1 MSVNINTSTN
11 TVTINN
17 SDRVI
22 TVNDNNQST
31 SVNVTQPVTN
41 VITVATVGPQGPAG
55 SQGSGSIDT
64 GSFATTGSNIFI
76 GNQTIN
82 GTVSATSF
90 TGSLQGTASIA
101 NTVLTS
107 SVSYISSSN
116 NSISLNEIE
125 VADYSND
132 VTVSFINGR
141 LKFIFGTPESQSISS
156 FSYNSTFD
164 TDRFNQV
171 LDSYTASAIW
181 SNGGYTLISASIYEG
196 TSLLSI
202 TGSGTSLSYATTT
215 SGSHTYTLYVTASN
229 PLDNSILVKS
239 SSLSGTLSK
248 TNPGNPTL
256 SLTPIVQ
263 LNAASNQIEQGVTG
277 SILFTSAS
285 GASNNWV
292 FNFLNSSVD
301 SIYFVTASATGSATI
316 TISATAYYSSSGV
329 GGSDNN
335 PPLTTT
341 TSTSTSYTKIR
352 SVRYGVSSD
361 TSYTQAQLEN
371 VALWDT
377 TIGGTIGRIA
387 KGTVNPHLYQ
397 FTVTTSAQYIYIVID
412 SSYTLTGILNVN
424 NSYSNDLGVF
434 TATTI
439 GNYKVYRSN
448 NISATTI
455 LYELRT
461 S

>member
-1 MSVNINTSTN
+1 MSQFLKL
-11 TVTINN
+11 
-17 SDRVI
+17 RR
-22 TVNDNNQST
+22 
-31 SVNVTQPVTN
+31 
-41 VITVATVGPQGPAG
+41 
-55 SQGSGSIDT
+55 
-64 GSFATTGSNIFI
+64 
-76 GNQTIN
+76 
-82 GTVSATSF
+82 
-90 TGSLQGTASIA
+90 
-101 NTVLTS
+101 S
-107 SVSYISSSN
+107 SVSGRIPTTSSIDFGELALNTYDGLAFMKKSGSN
-116 NSISLNEIE
+116 GEEVIPIGVQYVTNSIESLSQIE

-132 VTVSFINGR
+132 VAVSFINGK

-171 LDSYTASAIW
+171 LDGYTASAVW
-181 SNGGYTLISASIYEG
+181 NNGGYTLISASIYEG
-196 TSLLSI
+196 ATLLSS
-202 TGSGTSLSYATTT
+202 TGSGLSLSYRTTT
-215 SGSHTYTLYVTASN
+215 SGSHTYILYVTASN
-229 PLDNSILVKS
+229 PLDNSTLVKS

-256 SLTPIVQ
+256 SLTPTVQ
-263 LNAASNQIEQGVTG
+263 LNAASNQIEQGATG

-292 FNFLNSSVD
+292 FSFLSS
-301 SIYFVTASATGSATI
+301 SIVSPYYVTGSATGSSTI
-316 TISATAYYSSSGV
+316 TISATAYYSSSGAS
-329 GGSDNN
+329 GSDNN
-335 PPLTTT
+335 PPLTTS

-352 SVRYGVSSD
+352 SVRYGASSD
-361 TSYTQAQLEN
+361 VSYTQAQLEN
-371 VALWDT
+371 LALWDT
-377 TIGGTIGRIA
+377 TIGGTIGRIT